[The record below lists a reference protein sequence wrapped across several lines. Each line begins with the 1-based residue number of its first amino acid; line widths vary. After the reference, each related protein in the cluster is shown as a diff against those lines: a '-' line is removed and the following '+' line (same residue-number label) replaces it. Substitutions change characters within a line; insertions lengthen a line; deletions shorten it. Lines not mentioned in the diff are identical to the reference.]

1 MWSSGVAPGPAPAA
15 LAFLDRVMMSTEQQR
30 KASDSVMSRILVV
43 EDEPD
48 ALQLLRYSLEELGH
62 EVLGAKNAQ
71 VALAIGRSFRPDVLI
86 TDYFLQGQLNGLDVI
101 EQLRAANPKLRVVL
115 VTGLIK
121 NALTEEIRRLHD
133 VPVLSKPFDLKRLKE
148 LIAGR

>member
-1 MWSSGVAPGPAPAA
+1 
-15 LAFLDRVMMSTEQQR
+15 MMA
-30 KASDSVMSRILVV
+30 KILVV

-48 ALQLLRYSLEELGH
+48 ALHLLRYSLEELGH

-71 VALAIGRSFRPDVLI
+71 VALAIGRSFQPDVLI

-101 EQLRAANPKLRVVL
+101 EQLRGANPKLRVIL
-115 VTGLIK
+115 VTGVIK

>member
-1 MWSSGVAPGPAPAA
+1 VNASAA
-15 LAFLDRVMMSTEQQR
+15 LPRADGKSHARRAPTPQVKQKLANWMMA
-30 KASDSVMSRILVV
+30 KILVV

-71 VALAIGRSFRPDVLI
+71 AALAIGRSFQPDVLI
-86 TDYFLQGQLNGLDVI
+86 TDYFLQGQLNGLDII
-101 EQLRAANPKLRVVL
+101 EQLRGANPKLRVIL
-115 VTGLIK
+115 VTGLIR
-121 NALTEEIRRLHD
+121 NALAEEIRRLHD

-148 LIAGR
+148 LISGR

>member
-1 MWSSGVAPGPAPAA
+1 
-15 LAFLDRVMMSTEQQR
+15 MMS
-30 KASDSVMSRILVV
+30 KILVV

-48 ALQLLRYSLEELGH
+48 ALHVLRYSLEELGH

-71 VALAIGRSFRPDVLI
+71 VALAIGRSYQPDVLI

-101 EQLRAANPKLRVVL
+101 EQLRAANPKLRVIL

-121 NALTEEIRRLHD
+121 NALTEELRRLHD
-133 VPVLSKPFDLKRLKE
+133 V
-148 LIAGR
+148 

>member
-1 MWSSGVAPGPAPAA
+1 MA
-15 LAFLDRVMMSTEQQR
+15 
-30 KASDSVMSRILVV
+30 KILVV

-71 VALAIGRSFRPDVLI
+71 VALAIGRSFQPDVLI
-86 TDYFLQGQLNGLDVI
+86 TDYYLQGQLNGLDVI
-101 EQLRAANPKLRVVL
+101 EQLRSQNPKLRVIL
-115 VTGLIK
+115 VTGVIK

-133 VPVLSKPFDLKRLKE
+133 VPVLSKPFDWKRLKE
-148 LIAGR
+148 LISGR

>member
-1 MWSSGVAPGPAPAA
+1 VERSDTRAKPRGVVCFLGVDGSEQHSGKAA
-15 LAFLDRVMMSTEQQR
+15 HWMMA
-30 KASDSVMSRILVV
+30 KILVV

-48 ALQLLRYSLEELGH
+48 ALHLLRYSLEELGH

-71 VALAIGRSFRPDVLI
+71 VALAIGRSFQPDVVI

-101 EQLRAANPKLRVVL
+101 EQLRTANPKLKVIL

-148 LIAGR
+148 LISGR